1 MSAERPKALVSWS
14 SGKDAAWTLHVLRE
28 QGELDVVGLL
38 TSINEDAA
46 RVSMHAVR
54 EQLLELQAEAA
65 GLPLWKV
72 PLPNPCPN
80 EEYERRMGEAVARAR
95 AEDIEVVAFG
105 DLFLED
111 VRAYREK
118 QLEGSGLRPVFPL
131 WQRPTAP
138 LSREMVGAGLR
149 AIVTCVDPKQL
160 DPSFVGRPWDGQM
173 LDVLPEGVD
182 PCGENGE
189 MHTFVHDG
197 PMLSHPVPV
206 RVGEILERDGFWFA
220 DVVPEDYG
228 PV

>member
-54 EQLLELQAEAA
+54 ESLLELQAEAA

-72 PLPNPCPN
+72 PLPAPCPN
-80 EEYERRMGEAVARAR
+80 EEYERRMGETVARAR
-95 AEDIEVVAFG
+95 AEGIEVVAFG

-138 LSREMVGAGLR
+138 LAREMVGAGLR

-220 DVVPEDYG
+220 DVVPEDYAA
-228 PV
+228 V